1 MLTLFTTFYEKLRK
15 NCTSRKL
22 IELDDTNFR
31 FCQVKNVSHNKM
43 LKLNLVLHN
52 PKLSG
57 VRIYVAPQSRGC
69 CSYFR
74 RPQRPSGR
82 RILFHSLKTSR
93 HPFSLITLT
102 LLHCYVFPKI
112 QYYGNLSFI
121 LFVKSRKGTEHSFS
135 LQ

>member
-1 MLTLFTTFYEKLRK
+1 M
-15 NCTSRKL
+15 
-22 IELDDTNFR
+22 
-31 FCQVKNVSHNKM
+31 
-43 LKLNLVLHN
+43 
-52 PKLSG
+52 
-57 VRIYVAPQSRGC
+57 RIYVAPQSRGC

-121 LFVKSRKGTEHSFS
+121 LFVKSRKSTEHSFFATVVIKVHAFFFCS
-135 LQ
+135 ILVTWCMLLCANCVVSKNCALNRVPKPVTRKKRGIKKWK

>member
-1 MLTLFTTFYEKLRK
+1 M
-15 NCTSRKL
+15 
-22 IELDDTNFR
+22 
-31 FCQVKNVSHNKM
+31 
-43 LKLNLVLHN
+43 
-52 PKLSG
+52 
-57 VRIYVAPQSRGC
+57 RIYVAPQSRGC

-121 LFVKSRKGTEHSFS
+121 LFVKSRKSTEHSFFATVVIKVRVFFLFAPFLLHGACYCAQIVVS
-135 LQ
+135 KNCALNRVPKPVTRKKRGIKKWK